1 VAYEVLWA
9 QAALDQAVR
18 LAKTDREGVAAVFD
32 ATDLPAREPRPEGA
46 FRYGSGDA
54 LRLHV
59 GLYRVF
65 VEVDDPAG
73 LVKVQHLGRV

>member
-1 VAYEVLWA
+1 VAHEVLWA
-9 QAALDQAVR
+9 QAALDQAIR

-32 ATDLPAREPRPEGA
+32 TTDLLAQDPRPQGA

-59 GLYRVF
+59 GFYRVF
-65 VEVDDPAG
+65 IEVDDDAG
-73 LVKVQHLGRV
+73 LVKIQHLGRV

>member
-1 VAYEVLWA
+1 MAYEVVWA
-9 QAALDQAVR
+9 EEALDQAVR

-32 ATDLPAREPRPEGA
+32 ATDLLAGNPRPDGA
-46 FRYGSGDA
+46 FRYGSESA

-65 VEVDDPAG
+65 IEVDDDAG
-73 LVKVQHLGRV
+73 VVKVRHLGRV

>member
-1 VAYEVLWA
+1 VVYEVVWA
-9 QAALDQAVR
+9 EEALDQAMR

-32 ATDLPAREPRPEGA
+32 ATDLLAGNPRPEGA
-46 FRYGSGDA
+46 FRYGSVGA

-65 VEVDDPAG
+65 IEVDDDAS
-73 LVKVQHLGRV
+73 LVKVRHLGRV